1 MTRPN
6 SQFNRA
12 RFGHASSNRTRPLL
26 LTSIATLAFVAMSCT
41 PAYAPLGRR
50 PAATGAAERNIV
62 FPVAREIAFRDDFG
76 DARGGGTRSHA
87 GQDLMAPKMTPLVAT
102 TDGRIKWLRWS
113 NAGNA
118 GNMLVLAD
126 EEGWEYWYIH
136 INNDTPGT
144 DDGVNRYDQAFADG
158 IRDGQRVK
166 AGEVIAWVGDS
177 GNAENSGSHLHFE
190 MHRPDGEAINPFN
203 TLASAELRMR
213 SDAQTAVDRPVGN
226 FATITRNSGTISVR
240 GWGLDAHSNDPL
252 RASVYVNGNPVAS
265 SLADL
270 ARPDV
275 AAAHPGRG
283 SSHGFE
289 FSGVSASTG
298 TEVCVVLHGIGG
310 GGNTRLGCRTAP
322 A

>member
-1 MTRPN
+1 MT
-6 SQFNRA
+6 
-12 RFGHASSNRTRPLL
+12 LL
-26 LTSIATLAFVAMSCT
+26 LVSVATLTFVALSCT
-41 PAYAPLGRR
+41 PTQAPSGRR
-50 PAATGAAERNIV
+50 PAATGPAERNIV
-62 FPVAREIAFRDDFG
+62 FPIAREVPFSDTFG
-76 DARGGGTRSHA
+76 DPRGGGTRSHA

-144 DDGVNRYDQAFADG
+144 DDGANRYDQAFADG
-158 IRDGQRVK
+158 MKAGQRVK
-166 AGEVIAWVGDS
+166 AGEIIAWVGDS
-177 GNAENSGSHLHFE
+177 GNAEESGSHLHFE
-190 MHRPDGEAINPFN
+190 MHRPDGQVINPFN
-203 TLASAELRMR
+203 TIARAELRVR
-213 SDAQTAVDRPVGN
+213 SDAQTAADRPAGN
-226 FATITRNSGTISVR
+226 LESLSRKSGTISVR
-240 GWGLDAHSNDPL
+240 GWGLDAHSNDPV

-265 SLADL
+265 SLADRP
-270 ARPDV
+270 RPDV

-289 FSGVSASTG
+289 FSGVSAPTG